1 MYLLLLL
8 TISAASAKAPLAPW
22 QFKRRSLKPNDVL
35 VEILFSGICH
45 SDIHQ
50 ARYLSLS
57 SLSLSSSLSSSNYRE
72 EWGQANFPMV
82 PGHEIIGNV
91 KEVGSAVT
99 KFSVGEKAGVGVY
112 VDSCRTCAN
121 CLLKESNYCLEGMTG
136 TYNAKERDGSG
147 ITQGGYSNCIVVN
160 EDYVLRV
167 PENLDSAGAAPLL
180 CAGITL
186 YSPLK
191 HWGAGPGKKVSHH

>member
-1 MYLLLLL
+1 
-8 TISAASAKAPLAPW
+8 
-22 QFKRRSLKPNDVL
+22 
-35 VEILFSGICH
+35 
-45 SDIHQ
+45 
-50 ARYLSLS
+50 
-57 SLSLSSSLSSSNYRE
+57 
-72 EWGQANFPMV
+72 MV

-180 CAGITL
+180 CAGNHTIQ
-186 YSPLK
+186 SIIN
-191 HWGAGPGKKVSHH
+191 HQSSHY

>member
-1 MYLLLLL
+1 LYLLLLL

>member
-1 MYLLLLL
+1 
-8 TISAASAKAPLAPW
+8 
-22 QFKRRSLKPNDVL
+22 
-35 VEILFSGICH
+35 
-45 SDIHQ
+45 
-50 ARYLSLS
+50 
-57 SLSLSSSLSSSNYRE
+57 
-72 EWGQANFPMV
+72 MV

-99 KFSVGEKAGVGVY
+99 KFSVGEKAGLGVY

-160 EDYVLRV
+160 EDYVLHV

-180 CAGITL
+180 CAGKQTIQSIILYQSSYRALLLGITL

-191 HWGAGPGKKVSHH
+191 HWGAGPGKKVAIVGLGGLGIIVTHHIHHIHHHHYYYHHY

>member
-1 MYLLLLL
+1 
-8 TISAASAKAPLAPW
+8 
-22 QFKRRSLKPNDVL
+22 
-35 VEILFSGICH
+35 
-45 SDIHQ
+45 
-50 ARYLSLS
+50 
-57 SLSLSSSLSSSNYRE
+57 
-72 EWGQANFPMV
+72 MV

-91 KEVGSAVT
+91 KEIGSAVT

-160 EDYVLRV
+160 EDYVLHV

-180 CAGITL
+180 CAGGSYNSINQIINHQSSYRYHTIFTIETLGSRPREKGIT
-186 YSPLK
+186 SNT
-191 HWGAGPGKKVSHH
+191 